1 MKRFILKFVL
11 FWSRKIWLFCKHSP
25 AVRSIFAFIKKKQR
39 MPLPSGL
46 AVSIVFLL
54 PANYKI
60 YLNLFRFKSSGTKIV
75 FASVNNTTPNG
86 ISIEFQINK
95 KYKSLTL
102 H

>member
-1 MKRFILKFVL
+1 
-11 FWSRKIWLFCKHSP
+11 
-25 AVRSIFAFIKKKQR
+25 

-60 YLNLFRFKSSGTKIV
+60 YLYLFRFKSSGTKIV
-75 FASVNNTTPNG
+75 FDSVNNTTPNG